1 MGVITSLRL
10 EIGHLES
17 PTQPWYLSMT
27 IWLLYRFLH
36 RFDEARSEVHDLEM
50 TRTGLE
56 GVLASLREEMGQLEA
71 GLTLKSQD
79 LEQAQTD
86 AVRLNTR

>member
-1 MGVITSLRL
+1 M
-10 EIGHLES
+10 
-17 PTQPWYLSMT
+17 
-27 IWLLYRFLH
+27 
-36 RFDEARSEVHDLEM
+36 HDLEM